1 MKSKNVHERDTM
13 MCSTW
18 SEAFKSSIG
27 ITKLVRREKFF
38 RYVESDLSFHGVKCC
53 LDAGIDLS
61 LKNEYG
67 QTALFIATW
76 RGDEELVRLLLHYG
90 GDPCIL
96 AHGGISC
103 IQVARSKKYYEITA
117 HLENAGDRET
127 QSEAMEWLL
136 PWDSSLSKGETTS
149 PRLQNLIDW
158 SSEHPGAGSFLL
170 DDTMESHFIDSL
182 IALWK
187 AVPVAEECRQ
197 KKGLCSI
204 RSYFCDAVGTVSAYL
219 QSCLSNAFDELSGIL
234 VFPHMRFLCYSH
246 KGTELAPHVDLR
258 RIHQFTGERST
269 HSFLLY
275 LTTCEQG
282 GETALLGDVAG
293 EGSGVILA
301 RAKPKRGRL
310 LLFPH
315 CCPHS
320 GLAVV
325 DTPKLLIRGEVLLIR
340 N

>member
-1 MKSKNVHERDTM
+1 M
-13 MCSTW
+13 
-18 SEAFKSSIG
+18 
-27 ITKLVRREKFF
+27 
-38 RYVESDLSFHGVKCC
+38 
-53 LDAGIDLS
+53 
-61 LKNEYG
+61 
-67 QTALFIATW
+67 
-76 RGDEELVRLLLHYG
+76 
-90 GDPCIL
+90 
-96 AHGGISC
+96 
-103 IQVARSKKYYEITA
+103 
-117 HLENAGDRET
+117 
-127 QSEAMEWLL
+127 
-136 PWDSSLSKGETTS
+136 
-149 PRLQNLIDW
+149 
-158 SSEHPGAGSFLL
+158 
-170 DDTMESHFIDSL
+170 
-182 IALWK
+182 IALWN
-187 AVPVAEECRQ
+187 AVPVAEECRK

-246 KGTELAPHVDLR
+246 QGTELAPHVDLR

-325 DTPKLLIRGEVLLIR
+325 NTPKLLIRGEVLLIR